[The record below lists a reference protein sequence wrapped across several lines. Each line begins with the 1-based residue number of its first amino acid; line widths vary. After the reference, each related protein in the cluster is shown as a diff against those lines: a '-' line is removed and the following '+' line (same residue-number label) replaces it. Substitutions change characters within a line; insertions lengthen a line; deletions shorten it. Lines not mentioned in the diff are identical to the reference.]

1 MYGVDLNVVATQV
14 QCARGIVTG
23 IYNRVYDTQSG
34 LSIGI
39 FNHADN
45 LYGVQIGILNY
56 AENNPAGLKI
66 LPLLNAHF

>member
-1 MYGVDLNVVATQV
+1 
-14 QCARGIVTG
+14 
-23 IYNRVYDTQSG
+23 VYDSQWG